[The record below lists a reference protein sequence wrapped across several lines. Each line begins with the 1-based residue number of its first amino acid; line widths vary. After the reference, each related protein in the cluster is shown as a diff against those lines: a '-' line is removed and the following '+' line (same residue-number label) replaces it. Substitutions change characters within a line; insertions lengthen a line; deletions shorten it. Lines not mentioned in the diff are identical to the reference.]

1 MPEVSTRILSSLP
14 MRTLL
19 LVASLCL
26 LMTTDLSAA
35 SRNNETLVLGG
46 GCFWCTEA
54 AYELIPGVKSVIS
67 GYAGGTRA
75 NPTYEEVCEGRT
87 GHAEVIRITFDP
99 DEVSLDALLDFF
111 WEIHDP
117 TTLNRQGADVGTQYR
132 SVILYANEAQR
143 VAAEASR
150 ARANPAWGGKI
161 VTELVPLAQF
171 YPAEEEHQDYY
182 RNNPGAG
189 YCRVVIKPKL
199 DKLKKLPIANGK

>member
-1 MPEVSTRILSSLP
+1 
-14 MRTLL
+14 MRTFLL
-19 LVASLCL
+19 AATLCL

-35 SRNNETLVLGG
+35 DRKNETLVVGG

-67 GYAGGTRA
+67 GYAGGSRA
-75 NPTYEEVCEGRT
+75 NPTYEQVCEGTT

-99 DEVSLDALLDFF
+99 DEVSLDTLLDFF

-132 SVILYANEAQR
+132 SVILYANEAQKI
-143 VAAEASR
+143 AAEASL

-161 VTELVPLAQF
+161 VTELAPLARF
-171 YPAEEEHQDYY
+171 YRAEEDHQDYY

-199 DKLKKLPIANGK
+199 DKLKKLPVVNAK